1 MISYVY
7 RRCVDATRE
16 GRLAFL
22 NKAGAEG
29 LEYVAGLA
37 ETSALGEGGWILFRQ
52 VGPQLPVDAGTTS
65 HIADAWRRVSWRRQ
79 SEILDEYASDPVRAK
94 YLLFSQFFA
103 TLPEGRS

>member
-29 LEYVAGLA
+29 LE
-37 ETSALGEGGWILFRQ
+37 
-52 VGPQLPVDAGTTS
+52 
-65 HIADAWRRVSWRRQ
+65 
-79 SEILDEYASDPVRAK
+79 
-94 YLLFSQFFA
+94 FFA